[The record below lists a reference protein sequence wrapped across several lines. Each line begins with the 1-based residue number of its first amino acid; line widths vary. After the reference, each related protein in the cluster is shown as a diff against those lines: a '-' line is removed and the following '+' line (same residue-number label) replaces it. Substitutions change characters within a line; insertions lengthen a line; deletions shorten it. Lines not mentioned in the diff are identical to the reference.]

1 MHHDAPIFRAIFRS
15 SCGTRVAH
23 PYRVA
28 VADPRLLTGKRTFVP
43 LGATSTWRLV
53 ICVLVAAI
61 AASATVARQHI
72 TADSS
77 SEEPRFA
84 DSYPGLT
91 RPRDVDT
98 IALPTPIV
106 VQRVMVEV
114 GDRVQAGQPLLV
126 LDDDDARR
134 VVGQHAF
141 DVQKARTQTAQL
153 ERTVE
158 LLDRSINALAIPAAA
173 ATAKLAVA
181 QRNAEQVPNRQAK
194 NSPERAQA
202 AYDQAVARERRLV
215 ALANGGVVARQE
227 LEDAQIAVR
236 VAADDLAVARR
247 AADASAALAAAQA
260 LQAQTQA
267 DLQIADQQRQRQDR
281 IGELTQARLR
291 QTEAERELALAL
303 KRLSDLA
310 VRASGDALV
319 AEVPVKP
326 GDRLLAGAALVKLA
340 TVNPMIV
347 DVDVPP
353 SIVNGLV
360 RGDAASARVGRSTKE
375 YAGRI
380 KTIAPLPGDA
390 GAHTIEVEFDNPSAA
405 LLAGQTGRVR
415 FTSRHRS

>member
-1 MHHDAPIFRAIFRS
+1 
-15 SCGTRVAH
+15 
-23 PYRVA
+23 
-28 VADPRLLTGKRTFVP
+28 
-43 LGATSTWRLV
+43 
-53 ICVLVAAI
+53 
-61 AASATVARQHI
+61 
-72 TADSS
+72 
-77 SEEPRFA
+77 
-84 DSYPGLT
+84 
-91 RPRDVDT
+91 
-98 IALPTPIV
+98 
-106 VQRVMVEV
+106 MVEV
-114 GDRVQAGQPLLV
+114 GDRVQAGQPLLM

-134 VVGQHAF
+134 VVSQLAF
-141 DVQKARTQTAQL
+141 DVQKAKTQTAQL

-158 LLDRSINALAIPAAA
+158 LLDRSINALAIPAAE

-194 NSPERAQA
+194 DSPERAQA

-247 AADASAALAAAQA
+247 AADASAALSAAQA

-267 DLQIADQQRQRQDR
+267 DLQVADQQRQRQDR

-291 QTEAERELALAL
+291 QTEAERELARAL
-303 KRLSDLA
+303 KRLGDLA

-319 AEVPVKP
+319 AEVPVKA
-326 GDRLLAGAALVKLA
+326 GDRLLAGAVLVKLA

-360 RGDAASARVGRSTKE
+360 RGDAASVRVGRSTTE

-405 LLAGQTGRVR
+405 LLAGQTARVR
-415 FTSRHRS
+415 FTPRHRP

>member
-1 MHHDAPIFRAIFRS
+1 M
-15 SCGTRVAH
+15 T
-23 PYRVA
+23 
-28 VADPRLLTGKRTFVP
+28 DPRILTGKKTFVP
-43 LGATSTWRLV
+43 LGATSTWRSV

-61 AASATVARQHI
+61 AGSATVARQHI
-72 TADSS
+72 AADNSP
-77 SEEPRFA
+77 EEPRSA

-91 RPRDVDT
+91 RPRDVAT

-114 GDRVQAGQPLLV
+114 GDRVQAGQPLLM

-134 VVGQHAF
+134 VVSQLAF
-141 DVQKARTQTAQL
+141 DVQKAKTQTAQL

-158 LLDRSINALAIPAAA
+158 LLDRSINALAIPAAE

-194 NSPERAQA
+194 DSPERAQA

-247 AADASAALAAAQA
+247 AADASAALSAAQA

-267 DLQIADQQRQRQDR
+267 DLQVADQQRQRQDR

-291 QTEAERELALAL
+291 QTEAERELARAL
-303 KRLSDLA
+303 KRLGDLA

-319 AEVPVKP
+319 AEVPVKA
-326 GDRLLAGAALVKLA
+326 GDRLLAGAVLVKLA

-360 RGDAASARVGRSTKE
+360 RGDAASVRVGRSTTE

-405 LLAGQTGRVR
+405 LLAGQTARVR
-415 FTSRHRS
+415 FTPRHRP